1 MDVKIYD
8 KLAKK
13 YDLATK
19 IVSFGI
25 EELWRWMFI
34 KEIKKHI
41 KNGILIDLASA
52 TGEMAKLNFD
62 KMYFVE
68 PSSEMNLVARE
79 KLKAK
84 NEKCNE
90 LKMENGE
97 WRKLSSSEFQVPSWK
112 IKCGKKEII
121 IIEDTAENF
130 KIDEKADLI
139 TAFMA
144 FRNFDNIKKA
154 SENIDKHLKNGG
166 YLAVVEMVKSDS
178 FLAKLILWYMNNI
191 VPLIAGFL
199 VGMKEEY
206 KLLGKSINSLNEEEI
221 IKNFKGYEIITKKK
235 LFFPIASMI
244 IMRKNDTKNS

>member
-1 MDVKIYD
+1 MDIKIYD

-25 EELWRWMFI
+25 ERIWRRIFI

-52 TGEMAKLNFD
+52 TGDMAKELDFD
-62 KMYFVE
+62 KAYLIE
-68 PSSEMNLVARE
+68 PSHEMNIISSE
-79 KLKAK
+79 KLKVK
-84 NEKCNE
+84 NEKCKIKE
-90 LKMENGE
+90 LP
-97 WRKLSSSEFQVPSWK
+97 SSEFQVPSWE

-139 TAFMA
+139 SAFMA
-144 FRNFDNIKKA
+144 FRNFDDIKKA
-154 SENIDKHLKNGG
+154 SENIDRHLKNGG
-166 YLAVVEMVKSDS
+166 YLAIVEMVKNDS
-178 FLAKLILWYMNNI
+178 IFAKLILWYMNNI
-191 VPLIAGFL
+191 VPLIAGML
-199 VGMKEEY
+199 IGMKEEY
-206 KLLGKSINSLNEEEI
+206 KLLGNSINALKEEDI
-221 IKNFKGYEIITKKK
+221 IKNFQNYEIIKKDK

-244 IMRKNDTKNS
+244 IMRKNER

>member
-41 KNGILIDLASA
+41 KNGVLIDLASA
-52 TGEMAKLNFD
+52 TGEMSKLNFD

-79 KLKAK
+79 KLKSK

-90 LKMENGE
+90 LRKSGE
-97 WRKLSSSEFQVPSWK
+97 WRKLPSSEFQVPSWK
-112 IKCGKKEII
+112 IKCNNKEII

-235 LFFPIASMI
+235 LLFPIASMI